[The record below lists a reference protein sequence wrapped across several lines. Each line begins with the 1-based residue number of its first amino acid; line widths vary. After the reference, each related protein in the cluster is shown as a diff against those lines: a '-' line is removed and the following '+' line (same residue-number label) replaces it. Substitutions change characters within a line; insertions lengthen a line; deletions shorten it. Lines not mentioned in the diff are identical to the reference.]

1 MDRVFAPRWSTNGP
15 AGASNSGS
23 NGANRSRTAT
33 TTATTATTITGSAG
47 GTTRTNG
54 FQGQPRP
61 RTSSA
66 SSTLGSLG
74 TKDIVLGPGGGFGRP
89 LGSVSSHG
97 STGSLGSAAGHAVA
111 TGNLQ
116 QSSRKNEK
124 RERNVSQNGYIP
136 LSAWRG
142 PSSSNGS
149 STLGGPSSSA
159 SGASARQQPWPQL
172 NSATLGTFSKPIVT
186 PPAVEPSS
194 PTDSSGKETSS
205 EVPVSFENNFPS
217 LGGGITVPSKAS
229 SSGVAGKAAKPKVA
243 WGKAD
248 VVSIVASHTGNGT
261 KSEQDVDSAADD
273 EEAAE
278 IARLKALI
286 PRLDKPKMHGKG
298 MAAIRERSKS
308 VSAVRVPFSGL
319 NGRSATVSTTG
330 MANGRPSILSK
341 PTQMG
346 SNGSQPML
354 ISNRPKLR
362 STMKASPRS
371 KHGFPQASEDKNT
384 EAATSPVDIG
394 DIGEPSCSDQ
404 IDASSSET
412 SRGSSTNGE
421 DLSDCDAVES
431 STEAFQ
437 QQEESPR
444 HEKEKVE
451 LVARQEAGIFDLDCA
466 SEEAPLPV
474 VTTSEQV
481 LSSWSSRSTTP
492 GPSTPDSDNTHRART
507 RSSSRDL
514 GSDSHD
520 DSDRSS
526 SHVPSTVVGSYTTQ
540 SAIAL
545 PRPAPY
551 ESTFQYSASLE
562 KEESFL
568 RTLGWDRSA
577 YYDSDVDESEFVITQ
592 EEKEEFF
599 KGYARLLGASNGN
612 GNNNDGN
619 SNNTS
624 HPNDL
629 SNNNNANK
637 DIDFESHFYENSYR
651 NMQHQQ
657 QQRRYEVPAQS
668 RHVRLLDTTG
678 DAPVLGGT
686 SARFPSAVGTGPVAP
701 LFSRRFTAF

>member
-1 MDRVFAPRWSTNGP
+1 MAPIAHAPPPPLLPPPPPPHR
-15 AGASNSGS
+15 
-23 NGANRSRTAT
+23 
-33 TTATTATTITGSAG
+33 
-47 GTTRTNG
+47 
-54 FQGQPRP
+54 
-61 RTSSA
+61 A

-492 GPSTPDSDNTHRART
+492 GPSTPDSDNTHPAMCLPLSWAVT
-507 RSSSRDL
+507 RPSLRSR
-514 GSDSHD
+514 
-520 DSDRSS
+520 
-526 SHVPSTVVGSYTTQ
+526 
-540 SAIAL
+540 